1 MEKQQ
6 TIRKLTLAAMILALG
21 IVFGRLFLIPL
32 PWTRGNVNLCD
43 AAIFVSVMLL
53 GPWYGGVIGGFTGLF
68 LDLISGF
75 AQYAPFSFIA
85 HGLEGLVAG
94 LVMKWLPN
102 RVGRVLGLV
111 CGIIVMVV
119 CYFFADSFL
128 YNWATGT
135 LGLIPNTIQGLIGAV
150 IAILFE
156 RPLRRRLNISFA
168 TRKEDKR

>member
-1 MEKQQ
+1 MEKQER
-6 TIRKLTLAAMILALG
+6 IKKLTLAAMFLALAV
-21 IVFGRLFLIPL
+21 VFGRLFLIPL

-43 AAIFVSVMLL
+43 AAIFVGVMLL
-53 GPWYGGVIGGFTGLF
+53 GPWYGGAIGGFAGLF

-85 HGLEGLVAG
+85 HGLEGLIAG
-94 LVMKWLPN
+94 LVMRWLPN
-102 RVGRVLGLV
+102 RWGRILSLTLGV
-111 CGIIVMVV
+111 IVMVI

-135 LGLIPNTIQGLIGAV
+135 LGIIPNIVQGLIGAV

-156 RPLRRRLNISFA
+156 KPLRKRLNISF
-168 TRKEDKR
+168 DK

>member
-1 MEKQQ
+1 MEKQER
-6 TIRKLTLAAMILALG
+6 IKKLTLAAMFLALAV
-21 IVFGRLFLIPL
+21 VFGRLFLIPL

-43 AAIFVSVMLL
+43 AAIFVGVMLL
-53 GPWYGGVIGGFTGLF
+53 GPWYGGAIGGFAGLF

-85 HGLEGLVAG
+85 HGLEGLIAG
-94 LVMKWLPN
+94 LVMRWLPN
-102 RVGRVLGLV
+102 RWGRILGLALGV
-111 CGIIVMVV
+111 IVMVI

-135 LGLIPNTIQGLIGAV
+135 LGIIPNIVQGLIGAV

-156 RPLRRRLNISFA
+156 KPLRKRLNISL
-168 TRKEDKR
+168 DK

>member
-1 MEKQQ
+1 MEKQER
-6 TIRKLTLAAMILALG
+6 IKKLTLAAMFLALAV
-21 IVFGRLFLIPL
+21 VFGRLFLIPL

-43 AAIFVSVMLL
+43 AAIFVGVMLL
-53 GPWYGGVIGGFTGLF
+53 GPWYGGAIGGFAGLF

-85 HGLEGLVAG
+85 HGLEGLIAG
-94 LVMKWLPN
+94 LVMRWLPN
-102 RVGRVLGLV
+102 RWGRILGLTLGV
-111 CGIIVMVV
+111 IVMVI

-135 LGLIPNTIQGLIGAV
+135 LGIIPNIVQGLIGAV

-156 RPLRRRLNISFA
+156 KPLRKRLNISF
-168 TRKEDKR
+168 DK